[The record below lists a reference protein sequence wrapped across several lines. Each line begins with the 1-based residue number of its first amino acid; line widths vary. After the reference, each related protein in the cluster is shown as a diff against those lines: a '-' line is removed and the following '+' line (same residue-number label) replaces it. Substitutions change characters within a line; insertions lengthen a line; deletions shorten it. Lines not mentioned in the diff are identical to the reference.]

1 MHCVDCN
8 KHGLFVCTDN
18 IFCYIN
24 LLINKKIADRYIYVE
39 FMYPKVEIN
48 NAIKIVISLKD
59 KDSVLHDT
67 ITPIIDKIL
76 NAPFLKDK
84 FVYYFL
90 SDELHEKIMKIIL
103 VFMYVLMILV
113 IIH

>member
-1 MHCVDCN
+1 MHCVDFN
-8 KHGLFVCTDN
+8 KHGLFVCTEN
-18 IFCYIN
+18 IFRYIN
-24 LLINKKIADRYIYVE
+24 LLINKKIADRYIYIE

-48 NAIKIVISLKD
+48 NAIKIVISF

-90 SDELHEKIMKIIL
+90 IFFENIKYFIIL
-103 VFMYVLMILV
+103 
-113 IIH
+113 

>member
-1 MHCVDCN
+1 
-8 KHGLFVCTDN
+8 
-18 IFCYIN
+18 
-24 LLINKKIADRYIYVE
+24 
-39 FMYPKVEIN
+39 MYPKVEIN

-84 FVYYFL
+84 FVYYF
-90 SDELHEKIMKIIL
+90 
-103 VFMYVLMILV
+103 
-113 IIH
+113 

>member
-1 MHCVDCN
+1 MHCVDFN

-24 LLINKKIADRYIYVE
+24 LLINKKIADRYVYIE

-90 SDELHEKIMKIIL
+90 IFFETLNIL
-103 VFMYVLMILV
+103 LFYEYIL
-113 IIH
+113 